1 MRFSLAIGALL
12 ASSFP
17 VMSQVSPNPVELNH
31 FADSVMECL
40 ISREEVAAEA
50 EATRAAISALPDRL
64 SRLVHEAQR
73 LFLLGWAELGF
84 NRQRLGEQLFERA
97 IKVAR
102 ESIELEPTSEG
113 YRVLADGLNQLL
125 NVRGPAYKLF
135 NHQTTRR
142 SSLTAVELD
151 ETNALAHIS
160 AAGYLISAPVITGWM
175 YTPSPRLEWRFSQG
189 SRKHPL
195 LLTHHRRIG
204 YGGPLQFIS
213 ASALSNVLGNAAKTG
228 VEARQDVGQPAEP
241 NDPT

>member
-160 AAGYLISAPVITGWM
+160 AAGYLISAPVIAGGDLQRGIDHAQKAIELAGDSH
-175 YTPSPRLEWRFSQG
+175 YVRFAASIW
-189 SRKHPL
+189 L
-195 LLTHHRRIG
+195 AIG
-204 YGGPLQFIS
+204 
-213 ASALSNVLGNAAKTG
+213 AAG
-228 VEARQDVGQPAEP
+228 RNLVEAERQLAVARSIYPRNWWLAEVAAALGLE
-241 NDPT
+241 